1 MGGRFG
7 GKSGVCD
14 GRGRGGS
21 GRGHGDG
28 MPNKQS
34 LGMASSGI
42 DKHPI

>member
-14 GRGRGGS
+14 GRGSGS

-42 DKHPI
+42 DRNPI